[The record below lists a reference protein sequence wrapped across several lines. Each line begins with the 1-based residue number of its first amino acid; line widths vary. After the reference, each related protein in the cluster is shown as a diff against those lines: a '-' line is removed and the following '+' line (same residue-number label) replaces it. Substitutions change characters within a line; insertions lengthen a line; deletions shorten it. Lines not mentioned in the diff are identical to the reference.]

1 MENLRRVN
9 QRFILLA
16 AVLSA
21 ANLLLLVYLF
31 WAGSSGA
38 SQDVLQARR
47 NSLKQEVERW
57 RKSDPD
63 QIRAALEQFYANNL
77 PSRYSQITQQVD
89 KLVHDA
95 GVTAQAVR
103 YPPEDTEKGAPP
115 GVQEIKIDTTVTG
128 EYAKVARFINALEQ
142 DKMLFII
149 DKISLTGQQGG
160 VVSLQITF
168 NTFLKQ
174 AA

>member
-1 MENLRRVN
+1 MGNLRRVN

-21 ANLLLLVYLF
+21 ANLLLLVFLF
-31 WAGSSGA
+31 WAGSSGP
-38 SQDVLQARR
+38 SRDVLQARR
-47 NSLKQEVERW
+47 DALKTEVERW

-63 QIRAALEQFYANNL
+63 QMRAALEQFYSNDL
-77 PSRYSQITQQVD
+77 PSRYSQIAQQVD

-103 YPPEDTEKGAPP
+103 YVPADTEKSAPP
-115 GVQEIKIDTTVTG
+115 GVQEIKIETTVTG
-128 EYAKVARFINALEQ
+128 EYTKVARFINALEQ

-149 DKISLTGQQGG
+149 EKISLTGEQGG